1 MKKKYLS
8 LIFGLT
14 LSAVVATGI
23 IIASHGSEKEADSE
37 TYMYTMTLDKDN
49 QIQFVQSINSDNY
62 SIGKFSTDRGTE
74 IELAYSMFMDI
85 DPSDDFVKMEEDEY
99 FELVNP
105 LNGLI
110 KMEYVADGD
119 ATIEYGYNRKIDFP
133 FNNSIV
139 DTRGNVH
146 TIEFTHTYETYGVPP
161 CFFRITSKYG
171 HTLTIHSIKLYYTC
185 VHSPDPSI
193 PVGTWDYESNGYGL
207 TLTGFHIDS
216 DKIPADH
223 ALTVPYMINGEM
235 VTQINEGV
243 LSNVPW
249 LDHIVIP
256 FVGENM
262 LLNKEGFSYNFAS
275 IFGKNS
281 AHNKYQPI
289 QQYEGTTVNIWY
301 VPKSLNKVTIAGGNI
316 DYEST
321 GVLYHYIPAYGFYG
335 CGPLLRTINITGEI
349 EEVSEFAF
357 TNCSTMKEIILPS
370 TTQKINRGAFT
381 GCNKLFI
388 RTLSKSL
395 DMNDEANPNYRPISI
410 GYKESFIKDGIY
422 YDICTKE
429 SDEEYLNV
437 TKIENTIDV
446 LDIPASV
453 EHNGKSYNVKRIANR
468 AFEDQVNLRVVHF
481 GNDLEL
487 IGNYILQNCYRAS
500 VYIAENPTSHPEKY
514 SAHWSGNLGGEV
526 YLNFMNFNNAGLH
539 YVQAS
544 DARFVFGSDGELSDH
559 LDIDVK
565 GFDDVI
571 FPYHAFDDDVRI
583 YKLSFNKYAYFKP
596 YSFANCIHLSE
607 VNFDGTMAEFEQFKL
622 EGHIGFNSFIEIGTN
637 QAHCSDGWVSLD

>member
-49 QIQFVQSINSDNY
+49 QIQFVQSFNTDNY

-74 IELAYSMFMDI
+74 IELAYSMFIDI
-85 DPSDDFVKMEEDEY
+85 DPSDDFVKMEKDEY
-99 FELVNP
+99 FELMNP

-119 ATIEYGYNRKIDFP
+119 ATIEYGYNRKIDYP
-133 FNNSIV
+133 FNDSIV
-139 DTRGNVH
+139 DSRGNVH

-161 CFFRITSKYG
+161 CYFRITSTYG

-289 QQYEGTTVNIWY
+289 QQYEGATVNIWY

-316 DYEST
+316 DFEST
-321 GVLYHYIPAYGFYG
+321 GLLYHYIPAYGFYG

-349 EEVSEFAF
+349 EEISQFAF
-357 TNCSTMKEIILPS
+357 TNCSTMKEIILPES
-370 TTQKINRGAFT
+370 MQKVNKGAFT
-381 GCNKLFI
+381 GCNKLLI
-388 RTLSKSL
+388 RTLSKEL
-395 DMNDEANPNYRPISI
+395 DMNDEANPNFRPYSI
-410 GYKESFIKDGIY
+410 GYKETFIEDGIY
-422 YDICTKE
+422 YDVCTNS
-429 SDEEYLNV
+429 SDQNYLNV
-437 TKIENTIDV
+437 IGISKDLTVVN
-446 LDIPASV
+446 IPSSV
-453 EHNGKSYNVKRIANR
+453 EHEGVTYNVRRIANR
-468 AFEDQVNLRVVHF
+468 AFEDQTQLRAIHF
-481 GNDLEL
+481 NDDIDLVGSYL
-487 IGNYILQNCYRAS
+487 FQNCYRAS
-500 VYIAENPTSHPEKY
+500 VYISENPTSRPEKY
-514 SAHWSGNLGGEV
+514 PTHWKSGLGGEV
-526 YLNFMNFNNAGLH
+526 YLNFIEYHDNLLH
-539 YVQAS
+539 YYEAT
-544 DARFVFGSDGELSDH
+544 DAKYIFDSEGSLSDELH
-559 LDIDVK
+559 VDVN
-565 GFDDVI
+565 FFNDAI
-571 FPYHAFDDDVRI
+571 FAYYAFDGDVRVHSL
-583 YKLSFNKYAYFKP
+583 KFNKYTYFKP

-607 VNFDGTMAEFEQFKL
+607 IEFNGTMDEFIEFKAE
-622 EGHIGFNSFIEIGTN
+622 GRIGFNSFINCATST
-637 QAHCSDGWVSLD
+637 AHCSDGYVALD